1 MSTVRA
7 NQILDAAGGNT
18 ATINGM
24 TPTAQ
29 SLQGFRNRIINGNM
43 VIDQRNAGAS
53 VNNST
58 VAVYSVDRWATYGPT
73 SSRFSVQQNAGSV
86 TPPSGFRNYLG
97 AASLAATSLGS
108 SDDYIIYQNIEGFN
122 AADLGFGAAG
132 ASSVTLSFWVR
143 SSLTG
148 TFGGALQAAAA
159 TRSYVFSY
167 VISAANTW
175 EYKTVTIAGDTT
187 GTWNTTNGVGISVA
201 LSLGSGTGKSTT
213 AGSWVNGN
221 FNGVTGG
228 VSVVGTN
235 GATFYITGVQLE
247 AGSVATPFE
256 RRDYGRELIMCQRY
270 FEKSFMQD
278 TAPANGAS
286 STALLT
292 ETNTTRGYSS
302 GSTTLDG
309 FLVPYKVTKRANP
322 TLTLFGNSSGQWL
335 TTGNANA
342 GATITAGGDNGY
354 AAYQTLTGAVSPMRG
369 HWTAS
374 AEL

>member
-1 MSTVRA
+1 MSTLAVNTITNA
-7 NQILDAAGGNT
+7 TGGNT
-18 ATINGM
+18 AQINGM

-53 VNNST
+53 INNST
-58 VAVYSVDRWATYGPT
+58 LGVYSVDRWAIYGPT
-73 SSRFSVQQNAGSV
+73 SARFSVQQNAGSV

-97 AASLAATSLGS
+97 ATSLAATSLGS
-108 SDDYIIYQNIEGFN
+108 TDDYLVYQRIEGFN
-122 AADLGFGAAG
+122 TADLGFGAAG
-132 ASSVTLSFWVR
+132 ASSVTVSFWVR

-148 TFGGALQAAAA
+148 TFGGALQNASLD
-159 TRSYVFSY
+159 RSYVFSY
-167 VISAANTW
+167 AISAANTW

-187 GTWNTTNGVGISVA
+187 GTWNTTNGLGIGVSF
-201 LSLGSGTGKSTT
+201 SLGSGTGKSTT

-256 RRDYGRELIMCQRY
+256 QIDYGRELIMCQRY
-270 FEKSFMQD
+270 YETGQV
-278 TAPANGAS
+278 GAVS
-286 STALLT
+286 YAA
-292 ETNTTRGYSS
+292 S
-302 GSTTLDG
+302 GSAIQRSAL
-309 FLVPYKVTKRANP
+309 FYKVTKRAVP
-322 TLTLFGNSSGQWL
+322 TLGLTYLVGTSQTATPDAQYAESAWLGWPSFTGSGQ
-335 TTGNANA
+335 
-342 GATITAGGDNGY
+342 ATVNTF
-354 AAYQTLTGAVSPMRG
+354 
-369 HWTAS
+369 TAS